1 MAKPENEFYEM
12 DRLSC
17 WLTTLLV
24 GGLVLTVV
32 SAVST
37 LFELR
42 LFDAFEAGT
51 FESEEAMM
59 AAAKSNDQRQLALA
73 ILGFAWFTASSILGL
88 VWIYRSAHNA
98 GVHARRMEYSPGA
111 CVWWYFV
118 PIATFWKPYSAMK
131 EIWSESARQAG
142 QDSGAHG
149 GLLVARWT
157 FWIIMCL
164 AYNAS
169 LRLSLRASELSEFRT
184 ADHVALFGALVDLAA
199 TSLFIVMVHRLG
211 KIQEH
216 IRAHP
221 PQPAAQDGMPGANW

>member
-12 DRLSC
+12 DRLSS

-51 FESEEAMM
+51 
-59 AAAKSNDQRQLALA
+59 

-149 GLLVARWT
+149 GLLVAWWT